1 LKEGYRNPTGFR
13 RWVVHERGYDFFYE
27 ISKEDLQEHC
37 ESNDYWFYENGEFY
51 E

>member
-1 LKEGYRNPTGFR
+1 MILTKEFE
-13 RWVVHERGYDFFYE
+13 ERGYDFFYE
-27 ISKEDLQEHC
+27 ISKEDLQEYC